1 MPRYEQLKSKSKSIS
16 YTRQIRNESKEIN
29 LKKPII
35 ISAAFIIAAAL
46 IFTVVKKYSP
56 MVDIA
61 IKDFFSINH
70 KEALVLE
77 SDGITEDQNKM
88 SFLSNIPLFNFFI
101 KTDTN
106 ETLSVMAYETNSKI
120 ETSLD
125 MMSENIT
132 NSSIITKESLLPFFN
147 NSGVSNSILYDS
159 GYIDYGNNHESV
171 ILSNNMNT
179 LNRIPENDIVNDNEE
194 NIIVADI
201 ENTPNAEEEKT
212 YNYLEQMI
220 LENRQNDNTQD
231 IKTTNIITNKQNN
244 TAAKKSIFDD
254 ILKPKD
260 NTTKRETT
268 TMKPASTTTFSTRPP
283 ASYVE
288 NTTKKDNSS
297 TNYDFNIDKYL
308 NNNDNKENVI
318 NNNQVNN
325 NTINNDRN
333 INNNRKENLNNNIK
347 ENINN
352 NTENT
357 KKDLNNNAVNNN
369 NVTQNR
375 KDIMQ
380 KSVYTITNSLDK
392 SNIDYNRVINDMVNP
407 NNNVVRENNNNIVN
421 DSKVNNNINKENN
434 NNSIINKPSEEK
446 NNIKE
451 NKESNIVKDNE
462 LKDNIKE
469 TANNIIKNNTIKNNN
484 TEYKKEIIKKAQ
496 TDINN
501 YNIKKA
507 NNNITR
513 DLKERKLKE
522 NSNEGIYLVEYSE
535 STGSITLIFR
545 ERKFNNKSSV
555 EEAIKEL
562 LVGATDEENNRNIIS
577 CIPKDTELLDI
588 FIENNTV
595 YLNFNE
601 NFEFNPLGNEG
612 TMVQI
617 YQFVYT
623 ATQFEGIDNVIFLIN
638 GQLNETIGAEGAIEN
653 MPFSR
658 FE

>member
-35 ISAAFIIAAAL
+35 ISVTFIIAAAL

-125 MMSENIT
+125 TISENIT

-159 GYIDYGNNHESV
+159 GYVDYGNNHESV
-171 ILSNNMNT
+171 ILSNKMNT
-179 LNRIPENDIVNDNEE
+179 LNRIPENDITNNSEE

-220 LENRQNDNTQD
+220 LENRQNNNTQD

-244 TAAKKSIFDD
+244 TETKKSIFDD

-288 NTTKKDNSS
+288 NTTKKDNA
-297 TNYDFNIDKYL
+297 NHNLNIDKYL
-308 NNNDNKENVI
+308 NNNDDKEKVI
-318 NNNQVNN
+318 NNNQANN
-325 NTINNDRN
+325 NTANNDRN
-333 INNNRKENLNNNIK
+333 INNNIK
-347 ENINN
+347 ESINN

-357 KKDLNNNAVNNN
+357 KKDLNNNAAVNNN
-369 NVTQNR
+369 NVAANR
-375 KDIMQ
+375 KDII
-380 KSVYTITNSLDK
+380 KTSVYTITNSLDK
-392 SNIDYNRVINDMVNP
+392 SNLDYNRVINDMVNP
-407 NNNVVRENNNNIVN
+407 NNNVVRENNNNIIN
-421 DSKVNNNINKENN
+421 DSKVNNNINKEN

-451 NKESNIVKDNE
+451 NKE
-462 LKDNIKE
+462 
-469 TANNIIKNNTIKNNN
+469 NNIIKDSTIKNND

-496 TDINN
+496 SDINN

-522 NSNEGIYLVEYSE
+522 NSNEGIYIVEYSE

>member
-125 MMSENIT
+125 MMSGNIT

-159 GYIDYGNNHESV
+159 GYVDYGNNHESV

-179 LNRIPENDIVNDNEE
+179 LNRIPENDITNDNEE

-220 LENRQNDNTQD
+220 LENRQNNTAQD

-288 NTTKKDNSS
+288 NTTKKDNA
-297 TNYDFNIDKYL
+297 NHNLNIDKYL
-308 NNNDNKENVI
+308 NNNDDKEKVI
-318 NNNQVNN
+318 NNNQAN
-325 NTINNDRN
+325 NTANNDRN
-333 INNNRKENLNNNIK
+333 INNNIK
-347 ENINN
+347 ESINN

-357 KKDLNNNAVNNN
+357 KKDLNNNAAVNNN
-369 NVTQNR
+369 NVTANR
-375 KDIMQ
+375 KDII
-380 KSVYTITNSLDK
+380 KTSVYTITNSLDK
-392 SNIDYNRVINDMVNP
+392 SNLDYNRVINDMVNP
-407 NNNVVRENNNNIVN
+407 NNNVVRENNNNIIN
-421 DSKVNNNINKENN
+421 DSKVNNNINKEN

-451 NKESNIVKDNE
+451 NKE
-462 LKDNIKE
+462 
-469 TANNIIKNNTIKNNN
+469 NNIIKDSTIKNNN

>member
-16 YTRQIRNESKEIN
+16 YTRQIKNESKEIN
-29 LKKPII
+29 LKKPFI
-35 ISAAFIIAAAL
+35 ISIAFIIAAAL

-70 KEALVLE
+70 REALVLE

-88 SFLSNIPLFNFFI
+88 SFLNNIPLFNFFI

-147 NSGVSNSILYDS
+147 NSGSNNSILYDS
-159 GYIDYGNNHESV
+159 GYVDYGNNHESV
-171 ILSNNMNT
+171 ILSNKMNT
-179 LNRIPENDIVNDNEE
+179 LNRIPENNITNNSEE
-194 NIIVADI
+194 NIIVADMK
-201 ENTPNAEEEKT
+201 TPEEEKT
-212 YNYLEQMI
+212 HNYLEQMI
-220 LENRQNDNTQD
+220 LENRQNNNTQD
-231 IKTTNIITNKQNN
+231 TKKNTNAANRQNN
-244 TAAKKSIFDD
+244 TETKKSIFDD

-268 TMKPASTTTFSTRPP
+268 TMKPASTTTFSTRAP
-283 ASYVE
+283 ASYIE
-288 NTTKKDNSS
+288 NTKQNNSN
-297 TNYDFNIDKYL
+297 TNENYNFNIDKYL
-308 NNNDNKENVI
+308 NNNNNKEI
-318 NNNQVNN
+318 SANNNQVND
-325 NTINNDRN
+325 T
-333 INNNRKENLNNNIK
+333 KENLNSDT
-347 ENINN
+347 NN
-352 NTENT
+352 NT
-357 KKDLNNNAVNNN
+357 VNNN
-369 NVTQNR
+369 NTLPNR
-375 KDIMQ
+375 KDIIQ
-380 KSVYTITNSLDK
+380 SSIYTITNSLDK

-407 NNNVVRENNNNIVN
+407 NYNNNVVRENNNRGNN
-421 DSKVNNNINKENN
+421 NNTVNNNIKEAN

-446 NNIKE
+446 NDIKE
-451 NKESNIVKDNE
+451 VRGNIVKDN
-462 LKDNIKE
+462 IRE
-469 TANNIIKNNTIKNNN
+469 TSQLKNNSIINNN
-484 TEYKKEIIKKAQ
+484 NNAEYKKEIIKKAQ
-496 TDINN
+496 NDINN

-562 LVGATDEENNRNIIS
+562 LIGATDEENNRNIIS

-617 YQFVYT
+617 YQLVYT

-653 MPFSR
+653 IPFSR

>member
-35 ISAAFIIAAAL
+35 ISATFIIAAAL

-70 KEALVLE
+70 REALVLE

-88 SFLSNIPLFNFFI
+88 SFLNNIPLFNFFI

-179 LNRIPENDIVNDNEE
+179 LNRIPENDIINDNEE

-201 ENTPNAEEEKT
+201 ENTPNTEEEKT

-220 LENRQNDNTQD
+220 LENRQNNNTQD
-231 IKTTNIITNKQNN
+231 IKTTNTITNKQNN
-244 TAAKKSIFDD
+244 TESKKSIFDD

-288 NTTKKDNSS
+288 NTTKKDNA
-297 TNYDFNIDKYL
+297 NNDLNIDKYL
-308 NNNDNKENVI
+308 NNNDDKEKVI

-325 NTINNDRN
+325 NTVNNDRN
-333 INNNRKENLNNNIK
+333 INNNRKDNLNNNRK
-347 ENINN
+347 ENIANN
-352 NTENT
+352 NRN
-357 KKDLNNNAVNNN
+357 LNNNEVNNN
-369 NVTQNR
+369 NVTENR

-380 KSVYTITNSLDK
+380 KSVYTITNSFDK

-421 DSKVNNNINKENN
+421 DSKVNNSKVNNNIISKD

-446 NNIKE
+446 NNINE
-451 NKESNIVKDNE
+451 NKE
-462 LKDNIKE
+462 
-469 TANNIIKNNTIKNNN
+469 NNIIKNNELKDNNIKETDNNIIKNNSIKNNN
-484 TEYKKEIIKKAQ
+484 AEYKKEIIKKAQ
-496 TDINN
+496 SDINN

>member
-1 MPRYEQLKSKSKSIS
+1 
-16 YTRQIRNESKEIN
+16 
-29 LKKPII
+29 
-35 ISAAFIIAAAL
+35 
-46 IFTVVKKYSP
+46 
-56 MVDIA
+56 
-61 IKDFFSINH
+61 
-70 KEALVLE
+70 
-77 SDGITEDQNKM
+77 
-88 SFLSNIPLFNFFI
+88 
-101 KTDTN
+101 
-106 ETLSVMAYETNSKI
+106 
-120 ETSLD
+120 
-125 MMSENIT
+125 
-132 NSSIITKESLLPFFN
+132 
-147 NSGVSNSILYDS
+147 
-159 GYIDYGNNHESV
+159 
-171 ILSNNMNT
+171 
-179 LNRIPENDIVNDNEE
+179 
-194 NIIVADI
+194 
-201 ENTPNAEEEKT
+201 
-212 YNYLEQMI
+212 
-220 LENRQNDNTQD
+220 
-231 IKTTNIITNKQNN
+231 
-244 TAAKKSIFDD
+244 
-254 ILKPKD
+254 
-260 NTTKRETT
+260 
-268 TMKPASTTTFSTRPP
+268 
-283 ASYVE
+283 
-288 NTTKKDNSS
+288 
-297 TNYDFNIDKYL
+297 
-308 NNNDNKENVI
+308 
-318 NNNQVNN
+318 
-325 NTINNDRN
+325 
-333 INNNRKENLNNNIK
+333 
-347 ENINN
+347 
-352 NTENT
+352 
-357 KKDLNNNAVNNN
+357 
-369 NVTQNR
+369 
-375 KDIMQ
+375 MQ

-451 NKESNIVKDNE
+451 NKESSIIKNNE

>member
-35 ISAAFIIAAAL
+35 ISVTFIIAAAL

-106 ETLSVMAYETNSKI
+106 ETISVMAYETNSKI

-125 MMSENIT
+125 TMSENIT

-159 GYIDYGNNHESV
+159 GYVDYGNNHESV
-171 ILSNNMNT
+171 ILSNKMNT
-179 LNRIPENDIVNDNEE
+179 LNRIPENDITNNSEE

-220 LENRQNDNTQD
+220 LENRQNNNTQD

-244 TAAKKSIFDD
+244 TETKKGIFDD

-283 ASYVE
+283 TSYVE
-288 NTTKKDNSS
+288 NTTKKDNA
-297 TNYDFNIDKYL
+297 NHNLNIDKYL
-308 NNNDNKENVI
+308 NNNDDKEKVI
-318 NNNQVNN
+318 NNNQTNN
-325 NTINNDRN
+325 NTANNDRN
-333 INNNRKENLNNNIK
+333 INNNIK
-347 ENINN
+347 ESINN

-357 KKDLNNNAVNNN
+357 KKDLNNNAAVNNN
-369 NVTQNR
+369 NVAANR
-375 KDIMQ
+375 KDII
-380 KSVYTITNSLDK
+380 KTSVYTITNSLDK
-392 SNIDYNRVINDMVNP
+392 SNLDYNRVINDMVNP
-407 NNNVVRENNNNIVN
+407 NNNVVRENNNNIIN
-421 DSKVNNNINKENN
+421 DSKVNNNINKEN

-451 NKESNIVKDNE
+451 TD
-462 LKDNIKE
+462 
-469 TANNIIKNNTIKNNN
+469 NNIIKNNSIKNNN
-484 TEYKKEIIKKAQ
+484 AEYKKEIIKKAQ
-496 TDINN
+496 SDINN

-577 CIPKDTELLDI
+577 CIPRDTELLDI